1 MKVNKEEVYRLYME
15 WVDRVLEDLDWKTQF
30 SPKEIVYK
38 ICEII
43 EKENNTEI
51 K

>member
-1 MKVNKEEVYRLYME
+1 MKINKEEVFRLYME
-15 WVDRVLEDLDWKTQF
+15 WVDRVSEDLDWKTNF
-30 SPKEIVYK
+30 HPKEIVYK

-43 EKENNTEI
+43 ENENNTRI